1 MFPQFVT
8 KVKVR
13 GIRFNT
19 LSAGAIDGGVCPTD
33 LAGKHLI
40 DGTFA
45 DLTDLL
51 FALTAE
57 ADGATRKVEAVSA
70 DSAIAAT
77 TNFFTLTPLDMA
89 LMVNRN
95 PVKTLNL
102 FPFNGG
108 RWLACYIKDYTI
120 NPANLVGYAC
130 GNPFKHLVGHA

>member
-40 DGTFA
+40 AGTFA

-108 RWLACYIKDYTI
+108 RWLASYIQNHPVYLAD
-120 NPANLVGYAC
+120 LVG
-130 GNPFKHLVGHA
+130 NTRRNLF